1 MEKSQVSLFKALLRQ
16 QPFSLSLSLS
26 LLSLVAPILLAQSE
40 KLGKI
45 IIIIKIISD
54 IHVHGGKAGRKG
66 LELAPHSLQA
76 GLSPED

>member
-16 QPFSLSLSLS
+16 QPFSLSLS